1 MIEQLLAA
9 FDLFI
14 DGPGGTSEFFSSTN
28 DAYEFILNRVIY
40 PNPRLSSVEKAN
52 LARYADTLAEQ
63 AFGLYGDT
71 PEGALWLWDNYG
83 DNVNQLTNDEGILAV
98 FNAASIAADSKREY
112 DAMQKEIFDPDE
124 PLKIPGWI
132 YAAGAI
138 GLIALFRR

>member
-1 MIEQLLAA
+1 MRKE
-9 FDLFI
+9 
-14 DGPGGTSEFFSSTN
+14 
-28 DAYEFILNRVIY
+28 
-40 PNPRLSSVEKAN
+40 
-52 LARYADTLAEQ
+52 
-63 AFGLYGDT
+63 
-71 PEGALWLWDNYG
+71 
-83 DNVNQLTNDEGILAV
+83 NVNQLTNDEGILAV